1 VTAPVIVGCDDSV
14 LMGHGPHNPKEDAQ
28 MTDATS
34 QHASPTSTPL
44 TTAIAVLLDETGSM
58 ESCRDAAI
66 EGFNAWLT
74 EQKRTPGTAG
84 APPTPTTLTLV
95 KFSDRPDLPMC
106 RLVCEDAPL
115 DDVRPL
121 NRETY
126 TPEGGT
132 PLLDA
137 VGRTIMWMDRLQPK
151 PARVLVVILTDGEEN
166 ASREFK
172 PAQIQ
177 DLIRAHEATG
187 CWTFAYLGAN
197 QDAWAVGEALGI
209 APGNRASFKVGET
222 HQAFQRVSKATKRF
236 RLSGDAS
243 GAAFWEAG
251 DQAPAPGPAQQPTQK
266 PAPKATPRSP
276 RGPSANPAA

>member
-1 VTAPVIVGCDDSV
+1 
-14 LMGHGPHNPKEDAQ
+14 GPHNPKEDAQ

-84 APPTPTTLTLV
+84 ACPTPTTLTLV

-106 RLVCEDAPL
+106 RLVCEGAPL
-115 DDVRPL
+115 DAVRPL
-121 NRETY
+121 DRETY

-132 PLLDA
+132 PLLD
-137 VGRTIMWMDRLQPK
+137 
-151 PARVLVVILTDGEEN
+151 RVLVVNLTDGEET

-209 APGNRASFKVGET
+209 TPGNRASFKVGET
-222 HQAFQRVSKATKRF
+222 HQAFQRVS
-236 RLSGDAS
+236 
-243 GAAFWEAG
+243 EA
-251 DQAPAPGPAQQPTQK
+251 
-266 PAPKATPRSP
+266 
-276 RGPSANPAA
+276 